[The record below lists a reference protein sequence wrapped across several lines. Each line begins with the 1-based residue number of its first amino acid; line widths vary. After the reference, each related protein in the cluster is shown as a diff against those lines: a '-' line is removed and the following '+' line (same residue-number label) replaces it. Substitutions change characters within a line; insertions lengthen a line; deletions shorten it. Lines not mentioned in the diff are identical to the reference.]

1 MALPSRDHRITKAD
15 FRPCSPHRARSQAPF
30 YLYARCPI
38 ANRAE
43 GTFALL
49 RYLLGGDRPNQTAHL
64 ALSLRSR
71 DGVRIQTQ
79 QGWCFIDGSPGA
91 ETPGSMP
98 PTYTTHVGSKPNTK
112 LQLRFTG
119 SFRLAAG
126 MSHLHDNYNF
136 TESLVE
142 TVSSRYAIHAGRNLP
157 DKELRYLRTVIVTA
171 AVYWSFGCELP
182 DFP

>member
-1 MALPSRDHRITKAD
+1 MSDGPSIRDRRITKAD
-15 FRPCSPHRARSQAPF
+15 FRPCSTHRSRSQAPF

-49 RYLLGGDRPNQTAHL
+49 RYLLGGDRPNQTAQIT
-64 ALSLRSR
+64 RSPAR
-71 DGVRIQTQ
+71 IHGIGVRIQTQ
-79 QGWCFIDGSPGA
+79 QGWCFIVDSGRSGERPSKSPSYSTHDGP
-91 ETPGSMP
+91 
-98 PTYTTHVGSKPNTK
+98 KPNTI

-126 MSHLHDNYNF
+126 MSHLHDNYSF

-142 TVSSRYAIHAGRNLP
+142 TVFQSLRHSCRSELTRQGTSLP
-157 DKELRYLRTVIVTA
+157 
-171 AVYWSFGCELP
+171 
-182 DFP
+182 